1 MVILHFAYV
10 KNTPFSGVC
19 VVVPQHI
26 KAQQKLETV
35 GLVNLTNV
43 KIDGVEKQFSYQ
55 KPFALSK
62 LSAPF
67 DKPDLVVFH
76 EAYRKEYLQISKVLR
91 RAKIPYIIIPH
102 GELTLQAQ
110 RKKRLK
116 KTVANILLFNRF
128 IGGAKAVQCLSER
141 ELQNTRFGKK
151 RFVGTNGIDMPKTT
165 KQSFSFTGVHFV
177 YIGRLDAYHKG
188 LDILADAVALQKEFL
203 RENSCVVDMYGP
215 DYQGRFA
222 YMESLIA
229 ERDIRDILRLHREV
243 SGEEKQTVLLNA
255 DVFIQT
261 SRFEGMPMGILEAL
275 SYGIPCLLTEGTTLA
290 ESVEKTASG
299 WGAETSAQSVAA
311 AIQRAVEERGTL
323 AEKSKNALAFIQKN
337 YTWEK
342 VSKDTLEI
350 YKDNIK

>member
-1 MVILHFAYV
+1 MVILHFASI
-10 KNTPFSGVC
+10 KDNPFNGVC

-35 GLVNLTNV
+35 GFINLTNV

-55 KPFALSK
+55 KPFAFSK

-110 RKKRLK
+110 SKKRLK

-128 IGGAKAVQCLSER
+128 ISGAKAVQCLSER
-141 ELQNTRFGKK
+141 ELANTRFGKK
-151 RFVGTNGIDMPKTT
+151 RFVGTNGIDMPKTA
-165 KQSFSFTGVHFV
+165 KQSFSSTGVHFV
-177 YIGRLDAYHKG
+177 YIGRLEVEIKG
-188 LDILADAVALQKEFL
+188 LDILADAVAMQKEFL

-222 YMESLIA
+222 RVKSLIA
-229 ERDIRDILRLHREV
+229 KRDIGDILRLHREV
-243 SGEEKQTVLLNA
+243 TGEEKERKLLEG

-261 SRFEGMPMGILEAL
+261 SRSEGMPLGILEAL
-275 SYGIPCLLTEGTTLA
+275 SYGIPCLVTEGTTLA
-290 ESVEKTASG
+290 EKVEKNASG
-299 WGAETSAQSVAA
+299 WGVETSVSSVAA
-311 AIQRAVEERGTL
+311 AIKRAVEEKATI
-323 AEKSKNALAFIQKN
+323 AEKSKNAIAYVQKHF
-337 YTWEK
+337 TWDKIAKE
-342 VSKDTLEI
+342 TLEI
-350 YKDNIK
+350 YKTI